1 MIHHAPG
8 MFLSIVGIT
17 RVSRDSYLIDG
28 VTTGEVLGIVNA
40 VNSKQLTYERCKGFR
55 INGTYYTK
63 STAYIGRL
71 DKLEA
76 GIFFVPSLI
85 QSNME
90 LQPYHYK
97 RWALVNRELHLIGE
111 WKPHPDADPSIPE
124 ELEEDSDVVAKAQS
138 SVADISSADKRIR
151 DMKASALTEQ
161 HGAGS
166 HDLPEVVSPE
176 QYLDR
181 FVHQQSYRL
190 VMAIEAA
197 LIKSVPN
204 TFADPLE
211 VVVVLQEKIDTDS
224 RILDI
229 VRKRYTD
236 VGWASISIQESPE
249 GVITVRLLFA

>member
-1 MIHHAPG
+1 MIHLSTG

-17 RVSRDSYLIDG
+17 CVSRDSYLIDG
-28 VTTGEVLGIVNA
+28 ATTGEVLGIVNA
-40 VNSKQLTYERCKGFR
+40 INSKQLNWEQGRGFR
-55 INGTYYTK
+55 INSTYYTQP
-63 STAYIGRL
+63 TAYIGRL
-71 DKLEA
+71 DKLES

-111 WKPHPDADPSIPE
+111 WKPHPDAIPSVPE

-138 SVADISSADKRIR
+138 SVAGISLADKRIR

-161 HGAGS
+161 HGTGS

-190 VMAIEAA
+190 VMAIEEA

-204 TFADPLE
+204 VLADPFE
-211 VVVVLQEKIDTDS
+211 VVVILQEKFVTDN

-236 VGWASISIQESPE
+236 VGWAGISILANPE

>member
-28 VTTGEVLGIVNA
+28 ATTSEVLGIVNA
-40 VNSKQLTYERCKGFR
+40 INAKQLTYEHGRGFR
-55 INGTYYTK
+55 INGTYYTRP
-63 STAYIGRL
+63 TAYIGRL
-71 DKLEA
+71 DKLES

-90 LQPYHYK
+90 LQPQHYK
-97 RWALVNRELHLIGE
+97 RWVLVSGELHLIGE
-111 WKPHPDADPSIPE
+111 WKPHPDADPSNPE

-138 SVADISSADKRIR
+138 SVADISLADKRIS
-151 DMKASALTEQ
+151 DMNVIVPTEP

-176 QYLDR
+176 QYQDR

-190 VMAIEAA
+190 IMAIEAA
-197 LIKSVPN
+197 LIKSIPDVSAEP
-204 TFADPLE
+204 FE
-211 VVVVLQEKIDTDS
+211 VVAVLQEKIETNG
-224 RILDI
+224 RILDN

-236 VGWASISIQESPE
+236 VGWAGISILENPE
-249 GVITVRLLFA
+249 GIITVRLLFP